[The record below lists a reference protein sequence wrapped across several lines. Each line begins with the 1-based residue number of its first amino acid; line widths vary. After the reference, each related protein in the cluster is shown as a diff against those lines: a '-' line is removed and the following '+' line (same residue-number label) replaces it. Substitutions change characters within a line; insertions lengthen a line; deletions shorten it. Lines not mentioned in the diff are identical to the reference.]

1 MDLVITLQHTLLLV
15 IIIPTVTLIQCIK
28 RILNAKIKWDKDA
41 MKQISMKYMP
51 DIYIYIYIIV
61 FFIIFWFDFVV
72 YLKDQR

>member
-28 RILNAKIKWDKDA
+28 RILNTKIKWDKDA

-51 DIYIYIYIIV
+51 DIYIYIYIYIKL
-61 FFIIFWFDFVV
+61 FFSLFFGLMLSYI
-72 YLKDQR
+72 

>member
-28 RILNAKIKWDKDA
+28 RILNTKIKWDKDA

-51 DIYIYIYIIV
+51 DIYIHKIV

>member
-28 RILNAKIKWDKDA
+28 RILNTKIKWDKDA

-51 DIYIYIYIIV
+51 DIYIYIIV

>member
-28 RILNAKIKWDKDA
+28 RILNTKIKWDKDA

-51 DIYIYIYIIV
+51 DIYIYKIV

>member
-1 MDLVITLQHTLLLV
+1 MDLVITLQHILLLV
-15 IIIPTVTLIQCIK
+15 IKIPTVTLIQCIK
-28 RILNAKIKWDKDA
+28 RILNTKIKWDKDA

-51 DIYIYIYIIV
+51 DIYIYKIV